1 MGKSV
6 KPVLRLPDALRK
18 SVGAF
23 ALEGYPNETCGLL
36 LGTRNGAE
44 NSVARVRQAHNI
56 NLDRRQDRYEMHPED
71 FLAADREARETELD
85 IVWFWHSHPDHPARP
100 SETDR
105 AAAWPEWS
113 YVIVAVG
120 PAGVREIRCWRLNSD
135 DFEEE
140 EVIRI

>member
-1 MGKSV
+1 M
-6 KPVLRLPDALRK
+6 PVLRLPDALRE
-18 SVGAF
+18 SVSAF
-23 ALEGYPNETCGLL
+23 AREGYPYETCGLL

-44 NSVARVRQAHNI
+44 NVVARVRQARNV
-56 NLDRRQDRYEMHPED
+56 NLERRQDRYELHPED
-71 FLAADREARETELD
+71 FVAADRDAREAGLD
-85 IVWFWHSHPDHPARP
+85 IVGIWHSHPDHPARP

-120 PAGVREIRCWRLNSD
+120 NAGVREIRCWRLNSD

-140 EVIRI
+140 VIRT